1 MMVHD
6 HVSKDIMYTKSEI
19 LKGKKIAL
27 CITGSVAAIQCPIIA
42 RELMRHGAE
51 IYTVM
56 TESSLNL
63 ITDDLMHWATGNK
76 VVTKLDGTTQHIL
89 LAGAHPNHVDLV
101 LIAPCT
107 ANTISKIANGIDDTP
122 VTTIAST
129 AFGANIPI
137 AIVPAMHESMY
148 KHIIVAENIEKL
160 KKIGVA
166 FIGPRIEEGKAKM
179 AKVDD
184 VVARTI
190 NLLTKR
196 NDLEGLKILVTA
208 GGTREFIDPIRF
220 VGNPSSGRMGIELA
234 LEAEA
239 RGAYV
244 TLIYGV
250 GTVTPPEHIKTLR
263 VETGKEML
271 DVITNELKKE
281 KYDIMIHPA
290 AISDYGPVNTEFS
303 KIPSNK
309 GDLEICFKPVPK
321 IVREV
326 RKIDKEL
333 YLVGFKAETKVS
345 DEELIERAYKRL
357 RETKMNLIVANDIS
371 RKDVGF
377 ETLTNQV
384 IVIDENKKSFHL
396 PLQHKR
402 GVATRIMDIVLKYL
416 PIHKNNIKNMQKSVA
431 LKNTLSNDLI

>member
-1 MMVHD
+1 MKIH
-6 HVSKDIMYTKSEI
+6 HVSKDIMGTKSDI

-56 TESSLNL
+56 TESASKL
-63 ITDDLMHWATGNK
+63 ITADLMHWATGNE
-76 VVTKLDGTTQHIL
+76 VVTKLDGKTQHIL
-89 LAGAHPNHVDLV
+89 LAGAHPDHVDLV

-107 ANTISKIANGIDDTP
+107 ANTISKIAMGIDDTT

-148 KHIIVAENIEKL
+148 KHPIITQNIEKL
-160 KKIGVA
+160 KEIGVV

-208 GGTREFIDPIRF
+208 GGTREYIDPIRF
-220 VGNPSSGRMGIELA
+220 IGNPSSGRMGIEIA

-239 RGAYV
+239 RGADV
-244 TLIYGV
+244 TLVYGT
-250 GTVTPPEHIKTLR
+250 GTVTPPEHIRTIR
-263 VETGKEML
+263 VETGEEML
-271 DVITNELKKE
+271 KVITNELQSDL
-281 KYDIMIHPA
+281 YHIMIHPA
-290 AISDYGPVNTEFS
+290 AISDYSPTNKEYQ
-303 KIPSNK
+303 KIPSDRK
-309 GDLEICFKPVPK
+309 DLEICFKPVPK
-321 IVREV
+321 IVQEI
-326 RKIDKEL
+326 RKFNNKL
-333 YLVGFKAETKVS
+333 FLVGFKAETNVTN
-345 DEELIERAYKRL
+345 EELIERAYKRL
-357 RETKMNLIVANDIS
+357 KETGMNLIVANDIS
-371 RKDVGF
+371 RRGSGF
-377 ETLTNQV
+377 ETLTNEV
-384 IVIDENKKSFHL
+384 IVVDENKNTYFL
-396 PLQHKR
+396 PLEHKR
-402 GVATRIMDIVLKYL
+402 TIATKIIDLVLKYL
-416 PIHKNNIKNMQKSVA
+416 PSHFESLREAEKTVP
-431 LKNTLSNDLI
+431 LKNGLSDDII